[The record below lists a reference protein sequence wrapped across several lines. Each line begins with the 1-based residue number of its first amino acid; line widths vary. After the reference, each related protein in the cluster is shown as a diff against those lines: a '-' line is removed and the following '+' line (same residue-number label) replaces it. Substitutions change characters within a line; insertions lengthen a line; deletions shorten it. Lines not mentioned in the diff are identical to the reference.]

1 MTVRLSAVAQKMR
14 RISTPVVDARRVAR
28 AITVDDLVSRSI
40 RPGVAVR
47 VNSCARPGKVAF
59 SQLAEAGCPLHSGW
73 VGHLPITAWPH
84 RAIYPTRVTSLHA
97 ALFEGMGRGRCA
109 GSIDRGGISW
119 YTLASRV
126 TVQPFLWTSKW

>member
-1 MTVRLSAVAQKMR
+1 MDAKPLSVGKILSERQR
-14 RISTPVVDARRVAR
+14 FVVPIYQRTYAWTKRE
-28 AITVDDLVSRSI
+28 LEPLFEQI
-40 RPGVAVR
+40 RGK
-47 VNSCARPGKVAF
+47 SDELLQSGKVAF

-126 TVQPFLWTSKW
+126 TVQPLLWTSKW